1 MVFSI
6 PSFAGVGDPYVK
18 RKKIKDQRVVGR
30 NFVAV
35 APKTGKNPDAL
46 FEKEFH
52 SLHEGDRFVE
62 QTVADRRYQ
71 NSKLKKNLTP
81 SGFKCASPPQKATG
95 LGGYFGTIQKTA
107 FPHETDFVV
116 PRKGDIPV
124 KRATKPRQIYTAP
137 AKKGTFGFPNT
148 TIGKEGQDYVASFY
162 GQERENARK
171 EREAS
176 NKLMK
181 GAAFRVIGRRGKTFD
196 EGPATGVSLCF
207 VMTKPMPLRKQKPVA
222 AVKKPA
228 VEQPWK
234 PNGPTNQKPPLEY
247 REDPYDKY
255 DPRAPPQGRKKESDV
270 KSWKPNSSTD
280 NFWYSTSIAF
290 RRL

>member
-6 PSFAGVGDPYVK
+6 PSFVGVGDPFVK
-18 RKKIKDQRVVGR
+18 RKKAKDQRKVGL

-35 APKTGKNPDAL
+35 APKTGKQPDAL

-62 QTVADRRYQ
+62 QAVAERRYH
-71 NSKLKKNLTP
+71 NAKLTKNLTQN
-81 SGFKCASPPQKATG
+81 GFKCASPSQKAQG
-95 LGGYFGTIQKTA
+95 LGSYFGTIQKTA
-107 FPHETDFVV
+107 FPHETDFIVA
-116 PRKGDIPV
+116 RKGDVPV
-124 KRATKPRQIYTAP
+124 RKPTKARQVYTAP
-137 AKKGTFGFPNT
+137 SKKGTFGFPNT

-176 NKLMK
+176 QKLMK
-181 GAAFRVIGRRGKTFD
+181 GGGFKVCGRRGTTFD
-196 EGPATGVSLCF
+196 EGPTTGVTQCF
-207 VMTKPMPLRKQKPVA
+207 VMTKPMPIRKQKPV
-222 AVKKPA
+222 VPKKPLEA
-228 VEQPWK
+228 PWR
-234 PNGPTNQKPPLEY
+234 PSGPTNQKPPLEY

-255 DPRAPPQGRKKESDV
+255 DPRAPPKGKKKADDS
-270 KSWKPNSSTD
+270 KAWKPNSSTD